1 MFLGAGR
8 ISLLDRCDFLGILCK
23 VWKWEGKVLEWN
35 DWAMSPVLR
44 LEIEYSGRVGERM
57 RLLCGVLTNT
67 QSYISELGQTVPEQK
82 QETSVCANCM
92 QVLKTSVGQSP
103 CVPGEQADG
112 FNCSTGTGTEN
123 SPCLWVSKYLCCLDV
138 WHTLLNLSAFND
150 SHQLKCLCNKMGRD
164 EQIQSFWCLVNPAPH
179 PQQADKKGS
188 VATEWMWTYI
198 FLSGWRIGI
207 LGVVC
212 WL

>member
-112 FNCSTGTGTEN
+112 FNCSTRDWYWKFSLPVSVKISVLLGCVAHPVKPVCLQWQ
-123 SPCLWVSKYLCCLDV
+123 SPVKV
-138 WHTLLNLSAFND
+138 
-150 SHQLKCLCNKMGRD
+150 
-164 EQIQSFWCLVNPAPH
+164 LV
-179 PQQADKKGS
+179 
-188 VATEWMWTYI
+188 
-198 FLSGWRIGI
+198 
-207 LGVVC
+207 
-212 WL
+212 